1 MLVGKTIIITQ
12 HFNST
17 TQTNTYQHRIDEAN
31 VVNWGYD
38 KDKEQAYLTYEI
50 FYDENGYD
58 QVFVYEDDTM
68 EVFQPPHYNHTLTA
82 ELV

>member
-1 MLVGKTIIITQ
+1 MLEQGQTIKITQ
-12 HFNST
+12 HFKSSPAVI
-17 TQTNTYQHRIDEAN
+17 YQHHIDEAN

-38 KDKEQAYLTYEI
+38 EDKEQAYLTYEI